1 MPRERS
7 ELFRESNSKPKE
19 KIIVLAYEGSIT
31 EAQYFE
37 KLKENVRFNDDLIH
51 LKSLKRR
58 RKDGESAPTHVFK
71 KLKREAKDE
80 FNLDKTDELWMIID
94 RDQWNNIAE
103 ISTLCKDEGN
113 FYLALSNPCF
123 EFWLLLHIKDLNEF
137 REQELIDIFENKKVS
152 NTKTYLKRLLGELLI
167 DGYNE
172 SKPKPDRFFPYIDL
186 AIAITRAKN
195 LDVFNIEFPI
205 TLGSHVYK
213 LVEKI
218 IK

>member
-1 MPRERS
+1 M
-7 ELFRESNSKPKE
+7 
-19 KIIVLAYEGSIT
+19 
-31 EAQYFE
+31 
-37 KLKENVRFNDDLIH
+37 
-51 LKSLKRR
+51 
-58 RKDGESAPTHVFK
+58 
-71 KLKREAKDE
+71 
-80 FNLDKTDELWMIID
+80 DKADELWMIID

-103 ISTLCKDEGN
+103 ISTLCKNEGN

-123 EFWLLLHIKDLNEF
+123 EFWLLLHIKDLSEF
-137 REQELIDIFENKKVS
+137 KEQELNDIFENKKVS

-172 SKPKPDRFFPYIDL
+172 SKPKPDRFFPFIEL
-186 AIAITRAKN
+186 AISRAKN
-195 LDVFNIEFPI
+195 LDSMNEEYPT